1 METIK
6 QALNKVSQMDNVFL
20 ELYDIIRDLKLSA
33 DQRKEMLEY
42 LVDIDMAMSELE
54 MRLGEIYKKRE
65 SD

>member
-54 MRLGEIYKKRE
+54 MRLGEIYKKRV

>member
-1 METIK
+1 MEMIK
-6 QALNKVSQMDNVFL
+6 HALSKISQMDNVFL

-54 MRLGEIYKKRE
+54 MRLGEIYKKRV